1 MVDKKINSTTIEL
14 ALVRHLNSRINLIV
28 PNVFWG
34 LGLTYEADLVV
45 VKPSQYAYEIEI
57 KISLSDLKAEKKKR
71 HSAHCSN
78 KFKYLYFAVPENLKE
93 QASNLIP
100 ERSGLFIVKENSMVI
115 LVKPPKINKNARK
128 LNQKEIN
135 KLYELCQMRVW
146 NLKEII
152 YRYKIKR

>member
-1 MVDKKINSTTIEL
+1 MNSTTIEL

-34 LGLTYEADLVV
+34 LGLSYEADLVV
-45 VKPSQYAYEIEI
+45 VKPSQWAYEIEI
-57 KISLSDLKAEKKKR
+57 KTSLSDLKAEKKKKYF
-71 HSAHCSN
+71 AHHSN

-93 QASNLIP
+93 QALELIP
-100 ERSGLFIVKENSMVI
+100 ERSGLFIVKENEMVI

-128 LNQKEIN
+128 LNDKEMK
-135 KLYELCQMRVW
+135 KLHELCQMRIW

-152 YRYKIKR
+152 YRNQIKRIVR